1 MCKVMSGSCG
11 KRETSKAED
20 MAAKDHARE
29 EPGVQGWVL
38 GNSRVVMGSSEA
50 RSQSVDPDL

>member
-1 MCKVMSGSCG
+1 MCRVMSGSCG
-11 KRETSKAED
+11 KREKSKAEED

-50 RSQSVDPDL
+50 WSQ